1 MHSSALHHQR
11 ARRFARRRVSTVV
24 LAVGL
29 TVVGLGALGAA
40 PAGAAT
46 VCTADV
52 CVVVPDTV
60 QTPLGL
66 VTVTVSPTQVVTVH
80 LEPVAPN
87 TLVIGVPFTL
97 PPGVLVSGCPG
108 GCSRTTIDTAG
119 GVVAI
124 DTIQFPPRFTRPS
137 LAIISIH
144 PPSPCRARTI
154 GTTVTFTPII
164 PPGPPN

>member
-1 MHSSALHHQR
+1 MNRSALHHQR

-24 LAVGL
+24 LAAGL

-66 VTVTVSPTQVVTVH
+66 VAVTVSPT
-80 LEPVAPN
+80 
-87 TLVIGVPFTL
+87 
-97 PPGVLVSGCPG
+97 
-108 GCSRTTIDTAG
+108 
-119 GVVAI
+119 
-124 DTIQFPPRFTRPS
+124 
-137 LAIISIH
+137 
-144 PPSPCRARTI
+144 
-154 GTTVTFTPII
+154 
-164 PPGPPN
+164 